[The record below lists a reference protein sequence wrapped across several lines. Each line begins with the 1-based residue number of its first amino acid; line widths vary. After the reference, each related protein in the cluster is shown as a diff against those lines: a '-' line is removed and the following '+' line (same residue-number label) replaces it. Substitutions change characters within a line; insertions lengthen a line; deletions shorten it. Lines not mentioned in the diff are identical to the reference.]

1 MQTNTFPFSASEH
14 GHNHFSAHF
23 GFLNMTFYDE
33 MSLVVFKKWINIKWN
48 MCIFFNSHKEG
59 KKLLLRPLK
68 EEEKRVENKVNRK

>member
-14 GHNHFSAHF
+14 GHNHFNAHF

-33 MSLVVFKKWINIKWN
+33 MSLVVFKKWINIQWN

-59 KKLLLRPLK
+59 KIFLLLKDTFKGKRK
-68 EEEKRVENKVNRK
+68 EG